1 MSTEMLEVSGLTAGY
16 AGPAV
21 LQDVSLDVNAG
32 ELVGLLGANNAGK
45 STLINCVSGLIAP
58 RAGRIRFLG
67 EDITRLKPDQIV
79 ARGIVQVPEGR
90 QVFPRMSVLD
100 NLLLGGTLPAARA
113 ARTRRLE
120 QVYALF
126 PRMRERSAQYAGTL
140 SGGEQQMLAIGRAMM
155 AGPKLLML
163 DEPSLGL
170 SPLFVQSIFRALR
183 GLNAEGLTMLV
194 VEQNLTLTLS
204 CATRGVV
211 LERGQVAIAGDAV
224 ALAADP
230 RTRQA
235 YLGL

>member
-1 MSTEMLEVSGLTAGY
+1 MSASMLEISGLTAGY
-16 AGPAV
+16 GGPAV
-21 LQDVSLDVNAG
+21 LRDVSLDVRAG

-45 STLINCVSGLIAP
+45 STLINCVSGLVAP
-58 RAGRIRFLG
+58 RAGTIRFLG

-90 QVFPRMSVLD
+90 QVFPAMSVLD
-100 NLLLGGTLPAARA
+100 NLLLGGTLPAARVD
-113 ARTRRLE
+113 RGRRLE
-120 QVYALF
+120 EVYALF
-126 PRMRERSAQYAGTL
+126 PRMRERSGQTAGTL

-170 SPLFVQSIFRALR
+170 SPLFVQTIFRALR
-183 GLNAEGLTMLV
+183 ALNAEGLTMLLV
-194 VEQNLTLTLS
+194 GQNLTLTLS
-204 CATRGVV
+204 CATRGAV
-211 LERGQVAIAGDAV
+211 LERGQVAIAGDAA